1 MGVLSSGAPP
11 WGGRL
16 TGHQVQQHWSR
27 RKRDENNLCSP
38 GPEEL
43 IVENESAFSVV
54 SGKVTADDEGLSDA
68 TPLEGRV
75 DGTGITEW
83 ERPETMERER
93 PAGSPVEVVGA
104 DGHLPAPPLATRTS
118 SGHTEH
124 LSYSK
129 AATTSKWNVIGWQ
142 LFATD
147 ALCLVGALAFSYLIR
162 YGSRSLPLGY
172 LLVIALGPIAWGGV
186 FHAFGLYA
194 PRHLSAAEE
203 FRRTISAT
211 SIGIFMVVMTSFWSH
226 SELSRIWIGLSWL
239 FALTFELVARRVWR
253 WHIGRMRKDGRLA
266 MRTLVVGSNAEAMR
280 LDKTLRSVNSGFKP
294 LGHID
299 PTYSLAPD
307 LPVGESLDRLISTL
321 RSNAAECVFIAS
333 TSVTAE
339 QILRIAQ
346 AARRAGAEVRLT
358 ANLPQILISRL
369 TAQPIGDTMALS
381 LKPVRLTGTEATVKR
396 IFDLSLASLT
406 LLATTPLWL
415 VAGLLVRL
423 TSKGPVLFRQE
434 RVTRGGR
441 TFQMHKFRTMIM
453 DGDRI
458 LRERGIDPSQPFFK
472 IVDDP
477 RLTWIGKI
485 LRRTSIDELPQLLN
499 VIRGEMSLVGPRPL
513 PVDQVAAN
521 LELLNPRH
529 EVQAGVTGW
538 WQINGRSTVDAKAAL
553 QMDLF
558 YIENWSLA
566 LDTYIVLKTAG
577 SLVTRKGAY

>member
-1 MGVLSSGAPP
+1 MGVEDNEYEP
-11 WGGRL
+11 
-16 TGHQVQQHWSR
+16 
-27 RKRDENNLCSP
+27 NLC
-38 GPEEL
+38 L
-43 IVENESAFSVV
+43 RRLRKLTVETESAFSIV
-54 SGKVTADDEGLSDA
+54 SGKGTVDDAELSDP
-68 TPLEGRV
+68 PLEGQEPQPER
-75 DGTGITEW
+75 GQTEGV
-83 ERPETMERER
+83 ERER
-93 PAGSPVEVVGA
+93 PGTARGELVEIDRPPTTPPTAV
-104 DGHLPAPPLATRTS
+104 APPRTS
-118 SGHTEH
+118 SGHIEH

-129 AATTSKWNVIGWQ
+129 AATTSKWSLIGWQ

-172 LLVIALGPIAWGGV
+172 LLVILLGPIAWGGV

-226 SELSRIWIGLSWL
+226 SDLSRIWIGLSWL

-253 WHIGRMRKDGRLA
+253 WHIARMRKDGRLA

-299 PTYSLAPD
+299 PTYTLAPD
-307 LPVGESLDRLISTL
+307 LPVGESLERLISTL
-321 RSNAAECVFIAS
+321 RANAAECVFIAS

-415 VAGLLVRL
+415 AAGLLVHL
-423 TSKGPVLFRQE
+423 TSKGPVLFKQE

-441 TFQMHKFRTMIM
+441 TFQMYKFRTMVV

-458 LRERGIDPSQPFFK
+458 LMERGIDPSQPFFK

-477 RLTWIGKI
+477 RLTWIGNI
-485 LRRTSIDELPQLLN
+485 LRKTSIDELPQLLN

-513 PVDQVAAN
+513 PADQVAAN
-521 LELLNPRH
+521 LEMLNPRH

>member
-1 MGVLSSGAPP
+1 ME
-11 WGGRL
+11 R
-16 TGHQVQQHWSR
+16 
-27 RKRDENNLCSP
+27 
-38 GPEEL
+38 
-43 IVENESAFSVV
+43 ESAFSVV
-54 SGKVTADDEGLSDA
+54 SGNAAIDEEVTGA
-68 TPLEGRV
+68 TPLEARSDASLHRG
-75 DGTGITEW
+75 
-83 ERPETMERER
+83 PETLERER
-93 PAGSPVEVVGA
+93 PEAPERRPEAPGGERADAGQGRTETLERERPGISEGGGAGASGAPDAAPAVVPPRSATGA
-104 DGHLPAPPLATRTS
+104 
-118 SGHTEH
+118 TER
-124 LSYSK
+124 LTYSK
-129 AATTSKWNVIGWQ
+129 VATTSKWNLIGWQ

-172 LLVIALGPIAWGGV
+172 LLVIVLGPLAWGAV

-211 SIGIFMVVMTSFWSH
+211 SIGIFLVVMTSFWSH
-226 SELSRIWIGLSWL
+226 SDLSRIWIGLSWL

-253 WHIGRMRKDGRLA
+253 WHIARMRKDGRLA

-307 LPVGESLDRLISTL
+307 LPVAESLERLISTL
-321 RSNAAECVFIAS
+321 RANEAECVFIAS

-396 IFDLSLASLT
+396 IFDLTLASVT

-415 VAGLLVRL
+415 GAGLLIRL
-423 TSKGPVLFRQE
+423 TSKGTVLFRQE

-441 TFQMHKFRTMIM
+441 TFQMYKFRTMVV

-458 LRERGIDPSQPFFK
+458 LLERGIDPSQPFFK
-472 IVDDP
+472 IVNDP
-477 RLTWIGKI
+477 RLTWIGRI

-513 PVDQVAAN
+513 PADQVAAN

-577 SLVTRKGAY
+577 SLITRKGAY